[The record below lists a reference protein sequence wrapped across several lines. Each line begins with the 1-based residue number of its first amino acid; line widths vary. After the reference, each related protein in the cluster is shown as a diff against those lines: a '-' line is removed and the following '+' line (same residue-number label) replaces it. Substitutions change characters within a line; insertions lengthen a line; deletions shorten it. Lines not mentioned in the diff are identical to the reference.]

1 FNLFTSEQGCY
12 PQLMCTTLSIGLNN
26 TGPVSTF
33 YSPHI
38 AIIKEDRSHNQH
50 IQANV
55 CYSPKQQS
63 FSN

>member
-1 FNLFTSEQGCY
+1 
-12 PQLMCTTLSIGLNN
+12 MCTTLSIGLNN

-38 AIIKEDRSHNQH
+38 AIIKEERSHNQH

-55 CYSPKQQS
+55 CYSPKQHS